1 MNKKIESYIKAG
13 KALASAKK
21 LARRLIKPDALF
33 LEIGDKCEEEIRKQ
47 GADLSFPINISLN
60 EIAAHYSPPIDDKTV
75 VPEKGLL
82 KIDMGSH
89 YNGYIA
95 DSAITIN
102 IDGDPKLEKYV
113 EAAKAGL
120 NAAIAKFKPG
130 VKLYELG
137 DAIAH
142 EIISR
147 GLRPIT
153 NLGGH
158 QLEQFD
164 LHAGNFIPN
173 FKDKSHNYTLKPGDA
188 YACEPFATS
197 GVGKVVNGKEA
208 YIFRFVKKKKK
219 NISYEYLNYM
229 NKFEKHFK
237 HLPFSPRWILKEKI
251 MPKNKIDRIINIFTR
266 KGIIDKYNVLIE
278 RTAEPVSQ
286 FEHTLV
292 IDEEGNTI
300 VTTKE

>member
-13 KALASAKK
+13 KALVSAKK
-21 LARRLIKPDALF
+21 LARKLVKPGALF
-33 LEIGDKCEEEIRKQ
+33 LEIGNRCEEEIIKQ

-113 EAAKAGL
+113 EAAKEGL
-120 NAAIAKFKPG
+120 NAAIGQFKPG

-158 QLEQFD
+158 QLEQFN

-197 GVGKVVNGKEA
+197 GVGKVVNGKKA

-219 NISYEYLNYM
+219 NISYEHLNYM
-229 NKFEKHFK
+229 NKFEKYFK

-251 MPKNKIDRIINIFTR
+251 MPKNKVDRIINIFTR

-278 RTAEPVSQ
+278 KTAEPVSQ